1 MLGQQLQGL
10 KFKLDD
16 KTWEC
21 EQKSALVD
29 ELKRQL
35 DELISVRDLS
45 VSLVIGG
52 KPKPSTRA
60 KNDKKQLAFEK
71 QIEQILTDVQPL
83 KLTQSTPE

>member
-1 MLGQQLQGL
+1 M

-21 EQKSALVD
+21 EQKSSLID

-45 VSLVIGG
+45 VSLVVGG
-52 KPKPSTRA
+52 KPNPRTNKP
-60 KNDKKQLAFEK
+60 DKKLAFDK
-71 QIEQILTDVQPL
+71 
-83 KLTQSTPE
+83 

>member
-1 MLGQQLQGL
+1 M

-21 EQKSALVD
+21 EQKSSLID

-45 VSLVIGG
+45 VSLVVGG
-52 KPKPSTRA
+52 KPKPPSRT
-60 KNDKKQLAFEK
+60 KPDKKLAFDK
-71 QIEQILTDVQPL
+71 
-83 KLTQSTPE
+83 

>member
-1 MLGQQLQGL
+1 M

-45 VSLVIGG
+45 VSLVIGA
-52 KPKPSTRA
+52 KPKPPTRTT
-60 KNDKKQLAFEK
+60 KPDKKLAFDK
-71 QIEQILTDVQPL
+71 QIQQILTDVQPL
-83 KLTQSTPE
+83 TSQPAVEQQPLWQEN

>member
-1 MLGQQLQGL
+1 M

-52 KPKPSTRA
+52 KPKPPPRTN
-60 KNDKKQLAFEK
+60 KTDKKLAFDK
-71 QIEQILTDVQPL
+71 QIQQILTDVQPL
-83 KLTQSTPE
+83 TSQPAVEQQPLWQEN